1 MKRVKIGFDIQRKR
15 REKKGMWSGWKMD
28 KDDTRHPRLNMTREE
43 EGVVNTKVSGQQ
55 NYVQ

>member
-1 MKRVKIGFDIQRKR
+1 
-15 REKKGMWSGWKMD
+15 MD

-43 EGVVNTKVSGQQ
+43 EGVVDTKVSGQQ